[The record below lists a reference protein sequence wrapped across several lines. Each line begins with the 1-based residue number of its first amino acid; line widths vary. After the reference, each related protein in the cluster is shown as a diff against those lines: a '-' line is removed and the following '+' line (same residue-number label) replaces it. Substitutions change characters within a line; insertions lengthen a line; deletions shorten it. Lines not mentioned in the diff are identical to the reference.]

1 MKKALAILL
10 LSILLFTT
18 ACGGEVTG
26 TTPSETTPAET
37 EPTNTTPAVTTPV
50 DTRPAQ
56 TTPSTP
62 TVPEPVGSLTDP
74 YYEFPHI
81 TGVMG
86 DTIEWRFSVPDKDGF
101 EIYAGLPDLLEIISI
116 EWEEWDGYFDTA
128 TVKVRIL
135 DGNRTSELI
144 ATDGT
149 MRRCVTV
156 FAEMA
161 NYPIDPNP
169 TATTPAETTPAVT
182 TPVVTDQYMK
192 NPMTGEASDK
202 DYSTL
207 RPVAIFISNQ
217 TSVIGKQY
225 GISEADVIYEFL
237 AEGGVTRLLML
248 TYAYDNSVQFG
259 PVRSAR
265 DYALDFAIMHDAI
278 SIHAGGS
285 FEAYLKISSAALD
298 TIDGTNNTDAAEYFY
313 YVSQGLP
320 SYNSYMINGS
330 DIARAIRSVR
340 GVYNNALARL
350 NSSAASTSYFKFADD
365 GKFTGGTGDSN
376 KISITYLASSF
387 GTASGVTS
395 LTYNSEDGK
404 YYKFIDE
411 APQTDANN
419 GKQLAF
425 ENVLILKTKT
435 TRISRSV
442 ISIDITTGGSG
453 YYCNGGKYITI
464 YWTYNADTA
473 QIELTSTS
481 GETLEM
487 ATGKTLVSIVSNESV
502 GIPSLVELN

>member
-1 MKKALAILL
+1 MKLRIIAITAVIILL
-10 LSILLFTT
+10 ITALV
-18 ACGGEVTG
+18 ACGDDPVV
-26 TTPSETTPAET
+26 TTPAT
-37 EPTNTTPAVTTPV
+37 TTPTPTTPAP
-50 DTRPAQ
+50 
-56 TTPSTP
+56 
-62 TVPEPVGSLTDP
+62 
-74 YYEFPHI
+74 
-81 TGVMG
+81 
-86 DTIEWRFSVPDKDGF
+86 
-101 EIYAGLPDLLEIISI
+101 
-116 EWEEWDGYFDTA
+116 
-128 TVKVRIL
+128 
-135 DGNRTSELI
+135 
-144 ATDGT
+144 
-149 MRRCVTV
+149 
-156 FAEMA
+156 
-161 NYPIDPNP
+161 
-169 TATTPAETTPAVT
+169 TTPAVT
-182 TPVVTDQYMK
+182 TPVVTTPVVTTPIETTPVPTTPVVTTPVATTPAPTTPVVTPPFNTDPVTTTPVATTPVATTPVVTTPVITTPVVTTPVVTTPVVTTPVVTTPVTTTPVVTDQNMK

-202 DYSTL
+202 DYSSL

-248 TYAYDNSVQFG
+248 TYDYDSSVQYG

-265 DYALDFAIMHDAI
+265 DYALDFALMHDAI

-285 FEAYLKISSAALD
+285 FESYLKISAAALD
-298 TIDGTNNTDAAEYFY
+298 TIDGTNNAEAAEYFY

-350 NSSAASTSYFKFADD
+350 NSSAAATSYFKFADD

-387 GTASGVTS
+387 GSSSGVTS
-395 LTYNSEDGK
+395 LTYNSADGK
-404 YYKFIDE
+404 YYKFVDDV
-411 APQTDANN
+411 PQTDANN
-419 GKQLAF
+419 EKQLAF

-435 TRISRSV
+435 TRISSSV

-473 QIELTSTS
+473 QIALTSTS
-481 GETLEM
+481 GEALEM

-502 GIPSLVELN
+502 GVPSLVEFQ